1 MYTSDA
7 TIAVPLAAANLKA
20 PRNSELPP
28 PLACEADPAC
38 AVMRAR
44 RRNATA
50 TASEARVARPLRL
63 TSPSRRQPVR
73 EVGRGRRTGDGGAG
87 EELGPY
93 GLDTQRMLRALED
106 MCGVYFATRSESVSS
121 KVSAAGWHP
130 GSRLRRDSGLT
141 RVFLRYF
148 TRAALIAS
156 VRDGVDLLDAASNLI
171 SKWRA
176 GIAFIRKSSRACSS
190 RPT

>member
-38 AVMRAR
+38 AVMRTR

-63 TSPSRRQPVR
+63 TSPSRRQP
-73 EVGRGRRTGDGGAG
+73 GRSRSAEADGGAG

-93 GLDTQRMLRALED
+93 GLGTQRMLRALED
-106 MCGVYFATRSESVSS
+106 MCGVYFATRYESVSS
-121 KVSAAGWHP
+121 KVSAAGRHP
-130 GSRLRRDSGLT
+130 ESRFKSRDSGLT
-141 RVFLRYF
+141 RVFF
-148 TRAALIAS
+148 
-156 VRDGVDLLDAASNLI
+156 
-171 SKWRA
+171 
-176 GIAFIRKSSRACSS
+176 
-190 RPT
+190 